1 MTRKIVKRS
10 TFFTSAMKAWS
21 HFFWFL
27 SREHWYFSDCTKK
40 KMRRLFMLEIF
51 QLVYK
56 KFVYAVTYDRVGH
69 FFLCR
74 SKIFAYF
81 LASNQGIH
89 PLLNNEFAGLRLH
102 IFTNRSKIAKTWK
115 ETCFFFF
122 FLLQCIWLIKPLH
135 VFWNI
140 SRINVNLDNIH
151 TYLIGH
157 IKYVQRYIPYDNKT

>member
-1 MTRKIVKRS
+1 MAPAQGWHAKSWSVPHFSRPQWRHDP
-10 TFFTSAMKAWS
+10 TFFG
-21 HFFWFL
+21 FFHANTDIF
-27 SREHWYFSDCTKK
+27 RIAQK

-115 ETCFFFF
+115 ETCFFFLF
-122 FLLQCIWLIKPLH
+122 SSPMHMTDQTFTCLL
-135 VFWNI
+135 
-140 SRINVNLDNIH
+140 
-151 TYLIGH
+151 
-157 IKYVQRYIPYDNKT
+157 KYI